1 MNNKTAGGI
10 RRSFWI
16 ISTVGLAWNVLGGV
30 NFISQLNADFIA
42 SLPDTHR
49 AIIEGRPVW
58 ATAGF
63 AMTVFGGAMGCL
75 LLLFRKSS
83 AFPVFIASL
92 LGCVVTMVHTT
103 AITSTIEFNL
113 FEIFMMILMPLI
125 VAGFFTWYSKQ
136 AKNKGWIS

>member
-10 RRSFWI
+10 GRSFWI
-16 ISTVGLAWNVLGGV
+16 ISTIALAWNVLGAV
-30 NFISQLNADFIA
+30 NFISQLNADFVA

-63 AMTVFGGAMGCL
+63 AMTVFGGAIACL
-75 LLLFRKSS
+75 LLLFRNSV
-83 AFPVFIASL
+83 AFYIFVASL

-103 AITSTIEFNL
+103 AVTSNIEFSL

-125 VAGFFTWYSKQ
+125 VAGFLTWYSKQ
-136 AKNKGWIS
+136 AENKGWIG